1 VTVIEMFQA
10 QLEDEAK
17 RTRAA
22 LEKVPEGKD
31 EWTPH
36 AKSMP
41 LGRLAML
48 VARMPSWFELIVNQ
62 DELELA
68 PASGSNVDQRPLK
81 TAAELVKAHDE
92 GVAQARAA
100 LRSLSEDRAMKPW
113 KLKVKGN
120 VVADQ
125 PRHVVIR
132 DTFAHLA
139 HHRGQLT
146 VYLRLNDAPVPAI
159 YGPSADDQRFA

>member
-1 VTVIEMFQA
+1 MFQA

-81 TAAELVKAHDE
+81 TATELVKAHDE

>member
-1 VTVIEMFQA
+1 MFQA

-81 TAAELVKAHDE
+81 TAADRVKAHDQ
-92 GVAQARAA
+92 GGRPARAG
-100 LRSLSEDRAMKPW
+100 RDCLSE
-113 KLKVKGN
+113 
-120 VVADQ
+120 
-125 PRHVVIR
+125 
-132 DTFAHLA
+132 
-139 HHRGQLT
+139 
-146 VYLRLNDAPVPAI
+146 
-159 YGPSADDQRFA
+159 